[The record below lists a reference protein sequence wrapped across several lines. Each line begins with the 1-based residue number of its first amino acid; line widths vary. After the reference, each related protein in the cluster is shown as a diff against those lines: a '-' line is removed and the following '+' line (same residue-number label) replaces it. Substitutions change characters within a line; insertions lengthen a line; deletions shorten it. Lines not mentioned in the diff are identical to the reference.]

1 MACTECPEMVKVLCY
16 AVILAGLIG
25 ATPGRADT
33 DWEAEFPSEWWKA
46 PPTDEE
52 VLETLELIRVGLAV
66 TNSPI
71 MRQIACRVGYQPFS
85 KDALLK
91 ALKVSEKE
99 LDKVL
104 RKMRDMKLVRMR
116 RGLVLPYGDYS
127 AELLRRWS
135 SISCVGDDEC
145 GVAK

>member
-1 MACTECPEMVKVLCY
+1 MWIFA
-16 AVILAGLIG
+16 
-25 ATPGRADT
+25 ATLGRADT
-33 DWEAEFPSEWWKA
+33 DWDAEFPSDWWNA

-52 VLETLELIRVGLAV
+52 ILETLELIRVGLEV
-66 TNSPI
+66 SKSPI

-85 KDALLK
+85 KDALMT

-127 AELLRRWS
+127 AKLLRRWS
-135 SISCVGDDEC
+135 NISCAGDDDC

>member
-1 MACTECPEMVKVLCY
+1 MVKFLWW
-16 AVILAGLIG
+16 AIFLAGLF
-25 ATPGRADT
+25 AAQPGRAGT
-33 DWEAEFPSEWWKA
+33 DWDAKFPKDWWKT

-52 VLETLELIRVGLAV
+52 VLETLEFIRIGLAV
-66 TNSPI
+66 TKSPT
-71 MRQIACRVGYQPFS
+71 MRQIACRVGFQPFS
-85 KDALLK
+85 KDALLT

-99 LDKVL
+99 LDKTL

-116 RGLVLPYGDYS
+116 RGLVLSYGDYS

-135 SISCVGDDEC
+135 KVSCTGDDEC